1 MPDKVNKEVN
11 NAGDQASELVNAV
24 NQFSFRVYTPG
35 LVYYKIVTTLYYMT
49 NTVRYSYPI
58 QQI

>member
-1 MPDKVNKEVN
+1 MPYKVNKEVN

-35 LVYYKIVTTLYYMT
+35 LVYYKTVTILTIG
-49 NTVRYSYPI
+49 RSS
-58 QQI
+58 

>member
-1 MPDKVNKEVN
+1 MNKAMNTRPD
-11 NAGDQASELVNAV
+11 QTMQLVNAV